1 VERTSLE
8 CKDTPPFRCPSLK
21 MTEIKNEEDGDVQ
34 KLFDLLLG
42 VWRNLQKSTIV
53 INKASRSYSMFY

>member
-8 CKDTPPFRCPSLK
+8 CKDRPPFRCPSLK
-21 MTEIKNEEDGDVQ
+21 MTEIKYEEDGDVQ

>member
-1 VERTSLE
+1 M
-8 CKDTPPFRCPSLK
+8 DTPPFRCPSLK
-21 MTEIKNEEDGDVQ
+21 MTEIKYEEDGDVQ

-53 INKASRSYSMFY
+53 INKASRNYSMFY